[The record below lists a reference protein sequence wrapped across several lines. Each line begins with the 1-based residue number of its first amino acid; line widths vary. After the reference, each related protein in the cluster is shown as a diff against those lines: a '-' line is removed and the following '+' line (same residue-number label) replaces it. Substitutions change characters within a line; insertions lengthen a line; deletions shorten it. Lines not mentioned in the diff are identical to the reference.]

1 MLPFVLLS
9 CAFVEAG
16 HHIATLFTNMTLPLP
31 LLRIRYHP
39 QSKHLSVV
47 LLFLCIV
54 LYIIVFGLETTK
66 KFSRRRIRLAILL
79 LDKSNTWNCL
89 YWQFFLRMQT

>member
-31 LLRIRYHP
+31 LLRVRYHP
-39 QSKHLSVV
+39 QSKHLSVA

-54 LYIIVFGLETTK
+54 LYNMWIIVFGLETQK
-66 KFSRRRIRLAILL
+66 KKNSRRRIRLAILL
-79 LDKSNTWNCL
+79 LDKSNTF
-89 YWQFFLRMQT
+89 Y